1 MGVSWNMKHGSRLP
15 LVTTASHPT
24 EHRFETCAS
33 SGVLLRCSGM
43 VRWRECETAQRSS
56 NPLRAQATGVY
67 SWHCLKK
74 YDLFSTNIG
83 RRRSPAYILRTPFFV
98 FN

>member
-15 LVTTASHPT
+15 LVTTASPPT

-56 NPLRAQATGVY
+56 NALGAQATGVY
-67 SWHCLKK
+67 SWHCLRK
-74 YDLFSTNIG
+74 I
-83 RRRSPAYILRTPFFV
+83 RSFFNEYWTKAESRIYSANTV
-98 FN
+98 FCV